1 MNATPSCLT
10 TEIKQF
16 FKQEF
21 NLTVCATKGLSKHP
35 FYRVLGLSI
44 NPFYR
49 VFIPGENKDTF
60 PLNIRVMLLNAIYG
74 DKEWTQS
81 GNAGNIMPRYLSFER
96 NDWNKFKEL
105 YNNQPR

>member
-1 MNATPSCLT
+1 MNASTRLT

-16 FKQEF
+16 FNQEF
-21 NLTVCATKGLSKHP
+21 NLTVRATKGLSK
-35 FYRVLGLSI
+35 

-49 VFIPGENKDTF
+49 VFLPNENMEF

-74 DKEWTQS
+74 EKEWTQR
-81 GNAGNIMPRYLSFER
+81 GNAGNIMPRSLAFKT

-105 YNNQPR
+105 YNQSK